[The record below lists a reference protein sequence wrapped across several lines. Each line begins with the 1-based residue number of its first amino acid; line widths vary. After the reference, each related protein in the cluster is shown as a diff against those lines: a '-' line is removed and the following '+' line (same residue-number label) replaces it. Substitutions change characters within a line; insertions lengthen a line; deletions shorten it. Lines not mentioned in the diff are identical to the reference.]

1 MVPAGRRLPGHAARL
16 VALGLSCWRHIS
28 LDRLENVYS
37 LPKMVFWGGEFDF
50 LYIDLDFQC
59 PAMLV
64 THTQAKTNKTV
75 QKNTDKQTQYKSEK

>member
-1 MVPAGRRLPGHAARL
+1 
-16 VALGLSCWRHIS
+16 
-28 LDRLENVYS
+28 
-37 LPKMVFWGGEFDF
+37 MVFWGGEFDF